1 MTKERSAPSNRT
13 RSDRMIAVGFIV
25 RTGSAGK
32 SHLLLI
38 VFSRMISTEA
48 CLFLRVTTSFSMKLI
63 SAVLFSALSC
73 CFSFLFFFFYFSFL
87 IESTVFYE
95 NENDIILTLAEF
107 SIISLRIRSIPHSV
121 FCFKYHVFSIVLAF
135 SLQRAPFRLSNG

>member
-1 MTKERSAPSNRT
+1 
-13 RSDRMIAVGFIV
+13 MISVDFIV

-48 CLFLRVTTSFSMKLI
+48 CLLRVITSFSMKLI

-73 CFSFLFFFFYFSFL
+73 CFSFCFFYFSFL

-95 NENDIILTLAEF
+95 NENDIILTLTEF

-121 FCFKYHVFSIVLAF
+121 FCFNYQVFSIVLAF
-135 SLQRAPFRLSNG
+135 SLQRAPIRLSNG

>member
-1 MTKERSAPSNRT
+1 
-13 RSDRMIAVGFIV
+13 
-25 RTGSAGK
+25 
-32 SHLLLI
+32 
-38 VFSRMISTEA
+38 
-48 CLFLRVTTSFSMKLI
+48 MKLI

-73 CFSFLFFFFYFSFL
+73 CFSFLFFYFSFL

>member
-1 MTKERSAPSNRT
+1 
-13 RSDRMIAVGFIV
+13 MITVDFIV

-48 CLFLRVTTSFSMKLI
+48 CLLRVITSFSMKLI

-73 CFSFLFFFFYFSFL
+73 CFSFCFFYFSFL

-95 NENDIILTLAEF
+95 NENDIILTLTEF

-121 FCFKYHVFSIVLAF
+121 FCFNYQVFSIVLAF
-135 SLQRAPFRLSNG
+135 SLQRAPIRLSNG

>member
-1 MTKERSAPSNRT
+1 
-13 RSDRMIAVGFIV
+13 MISVDFIV

-48 CLFLRVTTSFSMKLI
+48 CLLRVITSFSMKLI

-73 CFSFLFFFFYFSFL
+73 CFSFCFFYFSFL

-121 FCFKYHVFSIVLAF
+121 FFFNYHVFSIVLSF
-135 SLQRAPFRLSNG
+135 SLQRAPIRLSNG

>member
-1 MTKERSAPSNRT
+1 
-13 RSDRMIAVGFIV
+13 MISVDFIV

-73 CFSFLFFFFYFSFL
+73 CFSFCFFYFSFL

-95 NENDIILTLAEF
+95 NENDIILTLTEF

-121 FCFKYHVFSIVLAF
+121 FCFNYHVFSIVLAF
-135 SLQRAPFRLSNG
+135 SLQRAPIRLSNG

>member
-1 MTKERSAPSNRT
+1 
-13 RSDRMIAVGFIV
+13 
-25 RTGSAGK
+25 
-32 SHLLLI
+32 
-38 VFSRMISTEA
+38 
-48 CLFLRVTTSFSMKLI
+48 MKLI